1 MIKTNIFT
9 LVIRLQK
16 TFSRRLVQDQYIPLG
31 HTSSRRL
38 QDILPR
44 RLQTFPRRLQDFLQ
58 EHLQGI
64 CKTFSRRSEDVFKTS
79 SKRLQD
85 VLQNCLQD
93 IFKKFSGHFQEVFQW
108 CFQEVFKTYHLAKL
122 FLLICIRDVFNTF
135 LRRTAKTVI
144 YRRICLGETSKKL
157 MVSVQNLQEW

>member
-1 MIKTNIFT
+1 MKMSLKPLDQDEFIQFSHTSSKDVFKTSC
-9 LVIRLQK
+9 
-16 TFSRRLVQDQYIPLG
+16 SRPIYSSWSYVFK
-31 HTSSRRL
+31 TSSRRL

-44 RLQTFPRRLQDFLQ
+44 RLQTFPRRLQDVLQ
-58 EHLQGI
+58 KHFQDI

-79 SKRLQD
+79 SR
-85 VLQNCLQD
+85 CLA
-93 IFKKFSGHFQEVFQW
+93 KLPARHLQEVLQW

-144 YRRICLGETSKKL
+144 YRRICLGQTSKKL
-157 MVSVQNLQEW
+157 MVSVENLQE